1 MKKLIY
7 LDYASTTPV
16 DKQVLKDMKNYFTIK
31 GIFGNPSSYLHS
43 FGINAKNAIENAR
56 VNISDIIGSKKEEI
70 IFTSSATESINLA
83 IKGIAFNYIN
93 YKNKNIITSL
103 IEHKAV
109 LETCNF
115 VKKLGIKIIYIKNS
129 CIGKINLN
137 ILKKKITNKT
147 ILVSIMHINN
157 EIGTI
162 NDINQIGCICKKKN
176 IFFHVDATQS
186 VGKYLFN
193 LKNMNI
199 DLLSF
204 SAHKFYG
211 PKGVGVL
218 YIKDNKKKINLLPLI
233 HGGEQEN
240 GLRSGTLAV
249 HQIIGMSTALR
260 IANSIM
266 EKEKKRITL
275 LKQKLWNGIKNISG
289 VYLNGSFKNSSP
301 YIINIGFK
309 NIFNK
314 ILILEMKNIAISTSS
329 ACNSNKYYL
338 SYVLKSLGLNPK
350 LIQSSI
356 RISFGKFTTE
366 KEIDYT
372 VKKLNLIVKKIKKN
386 YL

>member
-1 MKKLIY
+1 MQKLIY
-7 LDYASTTPV
+7 LDYAATTPV
-16 DKQVLKDMKNYFTIK
+16 DPKVLKEMQNYFTIN
-31 GIFGNPSSYLHS
+31 GIFGNSSSYLHTFS
-43 FGINAKNAIENAR
+43 LKARNIIENAR
-56 VNISDIIGSKKEEI
+56 INIANIIGSKKEEI

-83 IKGIAFNYIN
+83 IKGIAFNYLN
-93 YKNKNIITSL
+93 HKKKNIITSFM
-103 IEHKAV
+103 EHKAV

-129 CIGKINLN
+129 NKGVINLN
-137 ILKKKITNKT
+137 ILEKKITYQT

-162 NDINQIGCICKKKN
+162 NDIIKIGEICKKN
-176 IFFHVDATQS
+176 NVILHVDATQS
-186 VGKYLFN
+186 MGKYSFN

-211 PKGVGVL
+211 PKGIGVL
-218 YIKDNKKKINLLPLI
+218 YIKNNKKKINLFPLL
-233 HGGEQEN
+233 HGGGQEN
-240 GLRSGTLAV
+240 GLRSGTLAT
-249 HQIIGMSTALR
+249 HQIVGMSKAL
-260 IANSIM
+260 SITNNLINK
-266 EKEKKRITL
+266 EKERITF
-275 LKQKLWNGIKNISG
+275 LKKKLWSGIKNIPG
-289 VYLNGSFKNSSP
+289 IYLNGSLKHSSP

-329 ACNSNKYYL
+329 ACNSNKYHL
-338 SYVLKSLGLNPK
+338 SYVLKSLGLNNN

-356 RISFGKFTTE
+356 RISFGRFTTE
-366 KEIDYT
+366 KEINYT
-372 VKKLNLIVKKIKKN
+372 IKKFHFIIKKIKKK

>member
-16 DKQVLKDMKNYFTIK
+16 DQQVLKEMKNYFTIK
-31 GIFGNPSSYLHS
+31 GTFGNPSSSLHP

-56 VNISDIIGSKKEEI
+56 INISNIIGSKKEEI

-83 IKGIAFNYIN
+83 IKGIAFNYLN
-93 YKNKNIITSL
+93 FKNKNIITSL
-103 IEHKAV
+103 MEHQAV

-115 VKKLGIKIIYIKNS
+115 IKRLGIKIIYIKNS
-129 CIGKINLN
+129 HIGKINVNTLE
-137 ILKKKITNKT
+137 KKITNGT

-157 EIGTI
+157 EIGII
-162 NDINQIGCICKKKN
+162 NDINQIGYICKKKN

-211 PKGVGVL
+211 PKGIGVL
-218 YIKDNKKKINLLPLI
+218 YIKNNKKKINLLPLI
-233 HGGEQEN
+233 HGGGQEN
-240 GLRSGTLAV
+240 GLRSGTLAI
-249 HQIIGMSTALR
+249 HQIIGMSTALK
-260 IANSIM
+260 ISNSII
-266 EKEKKRITL
+266 KQEKKRITF
-275 LKQKLWNGIKNISG
+275 LKKKLWNGIKNIPG
-289 VYLNGSFKNSSP
+289 IYLNGNFKNSSP

-329 ACNSNKYYL
+329 ACNSNKYHL
-338 SYVLKSLGLNPK
+338 SYVLKSLGLNDK

-372 VKKLNLIVKKIKKN
+372 VEKFNLIINKIRKK
-386 YL
+386 Y